1 MTAHCDAAA
10 PAAGS
15 RLPLLALSIGSFGIG
30 TTEFVIMGLLP
41 DVARDLNVTIPQ
53 AGLLVTGYALSVTF
67 LSPLLAIATAGMNR
81 KTALLLLAGVFT
93 LGNLACALA
102 TGYWVLMAARVL
114 TALCHGAFFGLGA
127 VVAAALAPEGKK
139 AQAIAMMFAGLTLA
153 NVLGVPFGTALGE
166 AMGWRTTF
174 YAVAVIG
181 IVAAAAL
188 ALWLPA
194 RMPVPPMHLAMEARA
209 LGSPQVLLAMLI
221 SILASASLFSVFTYI
236 APILQQVTGLTT
248 HQVTVML
255 LLFGAG
261 LTAGNF
267 LGGWLADRNLMPAMV
282 ALLVAIVPVLVAFA
296 YTSATP
302 LPAALTLFI
311 WGALAFALVSP
322 LQLRVVKEAARA
334 PNLASTLNQGA
345 FNFGNAMGAWVGG
358 IAITFG
364 TPYDSLPFIGVGLT
378 LCALALALV
387 SWSLD
392 RRRF

>member
-10 PAAGS
+10 PAAES

-345 FNFGNAMGAWVGG
+345 FNFGNAIGAWVGG

-378 LCALALALV
+378 FCALALALV